1 MSRVL
6 LSLGCRARAA
16 AFGRTLDMRDGHPAA
31 KIATGRQRRG
41 VSRPHRQAFTGG
53 REDAYRRLA
62 GPQALS
68 KKSPKK
74 GFQKPFS

>member
-41 VSRPHRQAFTGG
+41 VSRPHR
-53 REDAYRRLA
+53 
-62 GPQALS
+62 
-68 KKSPKK
+68 
-74 GFQKPFS
+74 